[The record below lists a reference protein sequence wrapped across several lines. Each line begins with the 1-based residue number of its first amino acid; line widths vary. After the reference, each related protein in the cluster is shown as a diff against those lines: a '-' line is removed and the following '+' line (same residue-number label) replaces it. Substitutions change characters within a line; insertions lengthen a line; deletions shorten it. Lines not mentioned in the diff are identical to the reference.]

1 MGIRPER
8 GAATLSP
15 ARRCT
20 RDRAKPALARPLRAL
35 ALAALVLSLGGCA
48 GDSPFAA
55 LGPRVPDVPKVD
67 PANYLSVGAPDV
79 KRRPIL
85 SAPDQ
90 AKLQQNLENLSKDN
104 GKALE
109 AKIEQGT

>member
-8 GAATLSP
+8 GAATISA

-20 RDRAKPALARPLRAL
+20 PNPAKPALARPARAL

-48 GDSPFAA
+48 GESPFAA
-55 LGPRVPDVPKVD
+55 LGPQVPNLPKVD

-79 KRRPIL
+79 KRPPTL
-85 SAPDQ
+85 SPADQ